1 LTYSWYPTELIT
13 INGKLQN
20 LLNERVIIER
30 DGVNTFEEKPG
41 MTAALSF
48 NLTF

>member
-1 LTYSWYPTELIT
+1 MTYSWYPTDLIT
-13 INGKLQN
+13 IKAKLQN
-20 LLNERVIIER
+20 LLDETVIIER

-48 NLTF
+48 KLTI